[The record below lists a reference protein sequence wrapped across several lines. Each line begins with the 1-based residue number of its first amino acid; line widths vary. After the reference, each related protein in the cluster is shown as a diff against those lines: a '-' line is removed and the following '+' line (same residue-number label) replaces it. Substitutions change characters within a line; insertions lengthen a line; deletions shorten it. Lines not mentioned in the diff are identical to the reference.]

1 MADDVIDFLRV
12 NFAQVNAR
20 LDTIDRK
27 QAEMIQR
34 AGALEIGVAGVRRDI
49 AALSEG
55 TAHLSVRIDHLA
67 ERIDHIERRL
77 DLSEAAP

>member
-20 LDTIDRK
+20 LDMIDR
-27 QAEMIQR
+27 
-34 AGALEIGVAGVRRDI
+34 
-49 AALSEG
+49 
-55 TAHLSVRIDHLA
+55 
-67 ERIDHIERRL
+67 IERRL